1 MNIDLMTQRK
11 KQSVLLLEKS
21 SLMFD
26 AIRSFL
32 VHAGF
37 NTIIHCNSFDD
48 AAVQLKQHKISLIIT
63 DTQEGSSTAT
73 DFLHFVRI
81 TKKQALIPFIVIS
94 GESQVNSVNEVFSY
108 GYAEY
113 LVKPFNEQIFHE
125 KLEVALGNKQHL
137 HSNTDDQPFQSKLI
151 VLCEDQVFEN
161 LSDVSEHNMILCHSF
176 DETISKIND
185 DNQIDI
191 VILDESF
198 AKSNPAAMKK
208 FLSLKVLGQVDII
221 IMLDNM
227 SQSHIKNIQSLGIH
241 YLIEKQHAAVYL
253 KQLIP
258 LLIDK
263 KRNLTYTNKMVNS
276 LREKK
281 SDDSNLHDSV
291 FHQIIDSSTQISEN
305 SAQITHNP
313 KTPPLVS
320 ELANNSK
327 YNAECINFWASAA
340 ESTSD
345 GKQKSF
351 KETIYIDKTL
361 ERANYLFKDLI
372 NSRHLKI
379 ISNQTPRDVISGNPI
394 LFNSLFMFL
403 MQALLREV
411 VYQSKCTVDVYQK
424 DNKSFIA
431 ISGQMQHSPKLKS
444 VVANIK
450 QSKNPHCNTRQDLQS
465 QLIEIQWSEPILRLI
480 HGCEVDVSVKYNVQ
494 KEMAYIVIEG

>member
-1 MNIDLMTQRK
+1 MNIDLMVERK
-11 KQSVLLLEKS
+11 KQQVLLLEKS

-32 VHAGF
+32 IHAGF
-37 NTIIHCNSFDD
+37 ETIIHCNSSDD
-48 AAVQLKQHKISLIIT
+48 AKAQFKLHNISLIIA
-63 DTQEGSSTAT
+63 DAQEGDSTAT
-73 DFLHFVRI
+73 DFLHYVRI
-81 TKKQALIPFIVIS
+81 TIKQARIPFIVIS

-125 KLEVALGNKQHL
+125 KLDVALGNEQPIRTYDQ
-137 HSNTDDQPFQSKLI
+137 SQPFQSKLI
-151 VLCEDQVFEN
+151 ILCEDQVFEN
-161 LSDVSEHNMILCHSF
+161 ISDVSEHNMILCHSF
-176 DETISKIND
+176 DETISKINA

-227 SQSHIKNIQSLGIH
+227 SLSHIKNIQSLGIH

-258 LLIDK
+258 LLVDK

-276 LREKK
+276 LRKK
-281 SDDSNLHDSV
+281 KTEDSNLHDSV
-291 FHQIIDSSTQISEN
+291 LHQIIDSSTQISDN
-305 SAQITHNP
+305 STQINHNP

-320 ELANNSK
+320 ELADNSK
-327 YNAECINFWASAA
+327 YNAECINFWASAV

-345 GKQKSF
+345 DKQKSY
-351 KETIYIDKTL
+351 KESIYIEKTV
-361 ERANYLFKDLI
+361 ESAVYLLKELLKD
-372 NSRHLKI
+372 RHLKI
-379 ISNQTPRDVISGNPI
+379 ISKVAPIDVISSNPI

-411 VYQSKCTVDVYQK
+411 VYQSNCIVGVDTEDDK
-424 DNKSFIA
+424 TIIN
-431 ISGQMQHSPKLKS
+431 ISGQIQHSPNLKS
-444 VVANIK
+444 VAVNIK
-450 QSKNPHCNTRQDLQS
+450 PGENPRSDTQRGSPS
-465 QLIEIQWSEPILRLI
+465 QHLKIQWSEPILRLI
-480 HGCEVDVSVKYNVQ
+480 HGCEVDISVQYDVH
-494 KEMAYIVIEG
+494 KEMAYIAIES